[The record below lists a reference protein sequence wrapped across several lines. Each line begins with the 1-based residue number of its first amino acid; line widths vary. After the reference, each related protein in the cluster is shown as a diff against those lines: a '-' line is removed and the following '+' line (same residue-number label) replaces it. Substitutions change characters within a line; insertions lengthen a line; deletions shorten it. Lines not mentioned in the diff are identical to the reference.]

1 MCSRLRAAPHLR
13 RPSAAR
19 LCPAGRSRSASAAQR
34 PSPARRPWSSWS
46 SRFFSP
52 SLGNEGHGSS
62 PKISD
67 VTTCANI
74 PVYQGIICVTV
85 TDNPEIGTQAL
96 VRMVKLRMTCT
107 HHVSCAASPVL
118 HSPVCA
124 RPCPPQFQDL
134 RSFSQLAQIDQ
145 VCGRSPSPMLTALP
159 SAPMLATAS
168 PGVSCAC
175 LCITFNTS
183 CRYSGPCSTH
193 LLAAASCRACR
204 LSIWGA
210 RAGARSG
217 VRASLTPSMLLRVP
231 QVSTIASAKDAS
243 QFDSYSLA
251 IENSFTSDFMYMP
264 LSLSATPH
272 TDAPFALG
280 ARLCARSANSFCCAG
295 RRVRHCRDAG
305 ATASWWRPRATPS
318 RPPRGWTPP
327 ARPTRQTKPAWSGSL
342 WKTNT
347 VLISNAITA
356 AEVIIRVQY
365 NAM

>member
-1 MCSRLRAAPHLR
+1 M
-13 RPSAAR
+13 SAA
-19 LCPAGRSRSASAAQR
+19 LPAPCCTHLSVHAPAHLSSRISAA
-34 PSPARRPWSSWS
+34 SP
-46 SRFFSP
+46 
-52 SLGNEGHGSS
+52 SS
-62 PKISD
+62 PKL
-67 VTTCANI
+67 TR
-74 PVYQGIICVTV
+74 CVAAV
-85 TDNPEIGTQAL
+85 L
-96 VRMVKLRMTCT
+96 VLFGAPGPAPAQ
-107 HHVSCAASPVL
+107 VS
-118 HSPVCA
+118 
-124 RPCPPQFQDL
+124 
-134 RSFSQLAQIDQ
+134 
-145 VCGRSPSPMLTALP
+145 
-159 SAPMLATAS
+159 
-168 PGVSCAC
+168 
-175 LCITFNTS
+175 
-183 CRYSGPCSTH
+183 
-193 LLAAASCRACR
+193 
-204 LSIWGA
+204 
-210 RAGARSG
+210 
-217 VRASLTPSMLLRVP
+217 RASLTPSMLLRVP